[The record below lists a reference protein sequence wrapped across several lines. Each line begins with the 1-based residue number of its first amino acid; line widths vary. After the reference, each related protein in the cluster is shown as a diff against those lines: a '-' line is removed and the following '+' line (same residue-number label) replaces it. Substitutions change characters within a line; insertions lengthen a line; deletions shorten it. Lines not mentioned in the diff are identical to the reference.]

1 MFDSCDNR
9 SCAQVN
15 VVNDE
20 FLEGIESF
28 FASLGRSPGLD
39 TRIELEPINTEIQ
52 ITDDDGT
59 FT

>member
-20 FLEGIESF
+20 FLEEIELF